1 MLPFLSGLT
10 FEILGFPENR
20 QQELS
25 DWITEAEGDLVYIDH
40 EGRVDYLV
48 VPITGFEGKSRSHK
62 HLVTDLWLEDCLD
75 SNNGSGQLL
84 PVEFHYKPVGQVA
97 GAPLEGVVACLSG
110 YGGKERDFLA
120 HLVGALGGLSQE
132 IFAKRDNAEK
142 KVRGST
148 HLICPEASGNKYAAG
163 MKWKLPIISKD
174 WVRACFKDKTWVSE
188 KNFLIGESKA
198 VTEGKPEPSEHD
210 EEEEMEEEDTVTT
223 MTEDEIQRSHGQPS
237 TTPQHPRASIPVLA
251 QATTPVTPLAAMRV
265 NSPATAVRLPARP
278 QVESPMVELNPQ
290 GAARSAAINT
300 PLGQGVDSP
309 MATQS
314 LKPKPIN
321 LTDITVTPQRWADSQ
336 PSPGGEGSSS
346 KRRRS
351 EDESR
356 ASCRGMAT
364 PTTPY
369 GSHFTP
375 NPTPKTRKYFKS
387 LAGAMPKPELTEL
400 EQRQM
405 EQFANLRPEG
415 SAGQQDGVDGE
426 TEDAEKMEEEEE
438 KRHQEALDLME
449 SRGLPVLERDSRP
462 FDEVMEEHYQK
473 QGKSWKTFSQDAAAR
488 ARAKLEAMETDEVE
502 QEEEQNKVLEGVTV
516 AVARKLINQAE
527 EVQKVVKDL
536 GGKVSHQMDE
546 TVTHLVFRGQQ
557 NDKTKEFRTAREAGV
572 FVVAPDWVFMCR
584 DEGRKVEEELFPH
597 TFNPR
602 KKLDIT
608 GSSPPLSIT
617 QSQPRSASSR
627 KRKVDVKAVAPVSL
641 AMSQISQMSDMEE
654 EVEEKNEEESL
665 VSKEVSGDLE
675 AMASLLGSRSGTP
688 INSNRKVLR
697 TKLSNQEEKT
707 RTPKAAKDEDDDL
720 KGEEEKKSQVLWVDP
735 DEEEARRKLKEQVSA
750 LETQDLDNMVTM
762 NTMDTMGITA
772 MEEEDKENRRNRSNS
787 FVFMVSSLDEQQ
799 LVQLEEGVAKLG
811 GRMSSN
817 ASNFDPEATHMITGK
832 VGRSEKVMSSVA
844 SGRWLLH
851 PSYIVESLAQGRWLE
866 EERFEWGNELNG
878 FLDVQMKTKEGK
890 ESAEVKLA
898 LAARHWRLQGPGSSA
913 FSGFQVLIL
922 SKRSSFDR
930 RSVNLLISR

>member
-1 MLPFLSGLT
+1 
-10 FEILGFPENR
+10 
-20 QQELS
+20 
-25 DWITEAEGDLVYIDH
+25 
-40 EGRVDYLV
+40 
-48 VPITGFEGKSRSHK
+48 
-62 HLVTDLWLEDCLD
+62 
-75 SNNGSGQLL
+75 
-84 PVEFHYKPVGQVA
+84 
-97 GAPLEGVVACLSG
+97 
-110 YGGKERDFLA
+110 
-120 HLVGALGGLSQE
+120 
-132 IFAKRDNAEK
+132 
-142 KVRGST
+142 
-148 HLICPEASGNKYAAG
+148 
-163 MKWKLPIISKD
+163 
-174 WVRACFKDKTWVSE
+174 
-188 KNFLIGESKA
+188 
-198 VTEGKPEPSEHD
+198 
-210 EEEEMEEEDTVTT
+210 
-223 MTEDEIQRSHGQPS
+223 
-237 TTPQHPRASIPVLA
+237 
-251 QATTPVTPLAAMRV
+251 
-265 NSPATAVRLPARP
+265 
-278 QVESPMVELNPQ
+278 
-290 GAARSAAINT
+290 
-300 PLGQGVDSP
+300 
-309 MATQS
+309 
-314 LKPKPIN
+314 
-321 LTDITVTPQRWADSQ
+321 
-336 PSPGGEGSSS
+336 
-346 KRRRS
+346 
-351 EDESR
+351 
-356 ASCRGMAT
+356 
-364 PTTPY
+364 
-369 GSHFTP
+369 
-375 NPTPKTRKYFKS
+375 
-387 LAGAMPKPELTEL
+387 MPKPKLTEL

-405 EQFANLRPEG
+405 EQFANFRPEG
-415 SAGQQDGVDGE
+415 SAGEQDGKM
-426 TEDAEKMEEEEE
+426 EDAEKMEEEEE
-438 KRHQEALDLME
+438 KRHQEALDLLE

-527 EVQKVVKDL
+527 EVQKVVEDL

-572 FVVAPDWVFMCR
+572 FVVAPDWVYMCR

-627 KRKVDVKAVAPVSL
+627 KRKVDVKAVPPVSL

-654 EVEEKNEEESL
+654 EVEEKEEESL

-762 NTMDTMGITA
+762 NTVDTMGITA

-878 FLDVQMKTKEGK
+878 FLEVQMKTKEGK

-930 RSVNLLISR
+930 RSVN

>member
-1 MLPFLSGLT
+1 
-10 FEILGFPENR
+10 
-20 QQELS
+20 
-25 DWITEAEGDLVYIDH
+25 
-40 EGRVDYLV
+40 
-48 VPITGFEGKSRSHK
+48 
-62 HLVTDLWLEDCLD
+62 
-75 SNNGSGQLL
+75 
-84 PVEFHYKPVGQVA
+84 
-97 GAPLEGVVACLSG
+97 
-110 YGGKERDFLA
+110 
-120 HLVGALGGLSQE
+120 
-132 IFAKRDNAEK
+132 
-142 KVRGST
+142 
-148 HLICPEASGNKYAAG
+148 
-163 MKWKLPIISKD
+163 
-174 WVRACFKDKTWVSE
+174 
-188 KNFLIGESKA
+188 
-198 VTEGKPEPSEHD
+198 
-210 EEEEMEEEDTVTT
+210 
-223 MTEDEIQRSHGQPS
+223 
-237 TTPQHPRASIPVLA
+237 
-251 QATTPVTPLAAMRV
+251 
-265 NSPATAVRLPARP
+265 
-278 QVESPMVELNPQ
+278 
-290 GAARSAAINT
+290 
-300 PLGQGVDSP
+300 
-309 MATQS
+309 
-314 LKPKPIN
+314 
-321 LTDITVTPQRWADSQ
+321 
-336 PSPGGEGSSS
+336 
-346 KRRRS
+346 
-351 EDESR
+351 
-356 ASCRGMAT
+356 
-364 PTTPY
+364 
-369 GSHFTP
+369 
-375 NPTPKTRKYFKS
+375 
-387 LAGAMPKPELTEL
+387 MPKPELTEL

-405 EQFANLRPEG
+405 EQFANFRPEG
-415 SAGQQDGVDGE
+415 PAGEQDGE
-426 TEDAEKMEEEEE
+426 MEDAEKMEEEEE

>member
-1 MLPFLSGLT
+1 
-10 FEILGFPENR
+10 
-20 QQELS
+20 
-25 DWITEAEGDLVYIDH
+25 
-40 EGRVDYLV
+40 
-48 VPITGFEGKSRSHK
+48 
-62 HLVTDLWLEDCLD
+62 
-75 SNNGSGQLL
+75 
-84 PVEFHYKPVGQVA
+84 
-97 GAPLEGVVACLSG
+97 
-110 YGGKERDFLA
+110 
-120 HLVGALGGLSQE
+120 
-132 IFAKRDNAEK
+132 
-142 KVRGST
+142 
-148 HLICPEASGNKYAAG
+148 
-163 MKWKLPIISKD
+163 
-174 WVRACFKDKTWVSE
+174 
-188 KNFLIGESKA
+188 
-198 VTEGKPEPSEHD
+198 
-210 EEEEMEEEDTVTT
+210 
-223 MTEDEIQRSHGQPS
+223 
-237 TTPQHPRASIPVLA
+237 
-251 QATTPVTPLAAMRV
+251 
-265 NSPATAVRLPARP
+265 
-278 QVESPMVELNPQ
+278 
-290 GAARSAAINT
+290 
-300 PLGQGVDSP
+300 
-309 MATQS
+309 
-314 LKPKPIN
+314 
-321 LTDITVTPQRWADSQ
+321 
-336 PSPGGEGSSS
+336 
-346 KRRRS
+346 
-351 EDESR
+351 
-356 ASCRGMAT
+356 
-364 PTTPY
+364 
-369 GSHFTP
+369 
-375 NPTPKTRKYFKS
+375 
-387 LAGAMPKPELTEL
+387 MPKPELTEL

-502 QEEEQNKVLEGVTV
+502 QAEEQNKVLEGVTV

-608 GSSPPLSIT
+608 GSSPPLSVT
-617 QSQPRSASSR
+617 QSQPRSTSSR

>member
-1 MLPFLSGLT
+1 M
-10 FEILGFPENR
+10 
-20 QQELS
+20 
-25 DWITEAEGDLVYIDH
+25 
-40 EGRVDYLV
+40 
-48 VPITGFEGKSRSHK
+48 PIE
-62 HLVTDLWLEDCLD
+62 
-75 SNNGSGQLL
+75 
-84 PVEFHYKPVGQVA
+84 
-97 GAPLEGVVACLSG
+97 
-110 YGGKERDFLA
+110 
-120 HLVGALGGLSQE
+120 
-132 IFAKRDNAEK
+132 
-142 KVRGST
+142 
-148 HLICPEASGNKYAAG
+148 
-163 MKWKLPIISKD
+163 
-174 WVRACFKDKTWVSE
+174 
-188 KNFLIGESKA
+188 
-198 VTEGKPEPSEHD
+198 
-210 EEEEMEEEDTVTT
+210 
-223 MTEDEIQRSHGQPS
+223 
-237 TTPQHPRASIPVLA
+237 
-251 QATTPVTPLAAMRV
+251 
-265 NSPATAVRLPARP
+265 
-278 QVESPMVELNPQ
+278 
-290 GAARSAAINT
+290 
-300 PLGQGVDSP
+300 
-309 MATQS
+309 
-314 LKPKPIN
+314 
-321 LTDITVTPQRWADSQ
+321 
-336 PSPGGEGSSS
+336 
-346 KRRRS
+346 
-351 EDESR
+351 
-356 ASCRGMAT
+356 
-364 PTTPY
+364 
-369 GSHFTP
+369 
-375 NPTPKTRKYFKS
+375 TPKTRKYFKS

-405 EQFANLRPEG
+405 EQFSNFKPEG
-415 SAGQQDGVDGE
+415 SAGQQDGE
-426 TEDAEKMEEEEE
+426 MEDAEKMEEEEE

-488 ARAKLEAMETDEVE
+488 ARAKLEAMET
-502 QEEEQNKVLEGVTV
+502 EEEQNKVLEGVTV

-627 KRKVDVKAVAPVSL
+627 KRKVDVKAVPPVSL

-654 EVEEKNEEESL
+654 EVEEKKEEESL

-675 AMASLLGSRSGTP
+675 AMASLLDSRSGTP

-799 LVQLEEGVAKLG
+799 LIQLEEGVAKLG

-817 ASNFDPEATHMITGK
+817 ASNFDREATHMITGK

-851 PSYIVESLAQGRWLE
+851 PSYIVESLIQGRWLE
-866 EERFEWGNELNG
+866 EERFEWGSELNG
-878 FLDVQMKTKEGK
+878 FLDV
-890 ESAEVKLA
+890 
-898 LAARHWRLQGPGSSA
+898 
-913 FSGFQVLIL
+913 
-922 SKRSSFDR
+922 
-930 RSVNLLISR
+930 